1 MGGAGGAR
9 GSPRP
14 RARLHGHPRPPA
26 RGRRGPPRAG
36 RPCRRAAAA
45 RRGSAGAARGRA
57 PVMLA
62 YDGPNPGG
70 IYTDPVGHWVV
81 VVVAMLATFFV
92 LITVTAYVVFAE
104 RVLIGRFQRR
114 PGPNRVGPYGLLQS
128 AVDGVKLLTKESF
141 MPTGGDRFTYLL
153 ASAIAVL
160 AALLTWS
167 VVPFGIWYGFYY
179 WIANVNIGILVIFAI
194 SAMNVYAIMLGG
206 YSSNSKYSLLGGLR
220 SAAQLISY
228 EMALGLSLVPTF
240 IIVGSL
246 RLVDIANY
254 AVHLGPLQLPLLVI
268 TPLGFVIYLI
278 SAVAETN
285 RAPFDLPEA
294 EQELVGGFH
303 TEYSGFKFAM
313 FYLAEYMNI
322 VSVSA
327 VASILFLGGW
337 QGPLLPPVFWFL
349 LKVLLF
355 LFFYIWIRSTL
366 PRLRYDSLMKL
377 GWKLLLPLAI
387 ANVIVTAL
395 VVVWTG

>member
-1 MGGAGGAR
+1 M
-9 GSPRP
+9 S
-14 RARLHGHPRPPA
+14 
-26 RGRRGPPRAG
+26 GR
-36 RPCRRAAAA
+36 
-45 RRGSAGAARGRA
+45 
-57 PVMLA
+57 LA
-62 YDGPNPGG
+62 YSGPDPGG
-70 IYTDPVGHWVV
+70 FYSDPIGHWVV
-81 VVVAMLATFFV
+81 VVAAMLLLLLV
-92 LITVTAYVVFAE
+92 LVTVTAYVVYLE
-104 RVLIGRFQRR
+104 RILIGRFQRR
-114 PGPNRVGPYGLLQS
+114 PGPNRVGPYGLLQT
-128 AVDGVKLLTKESF
+128 AVDGIKLLTKESF
-141 MPTGGDRFTYLL
+141 MPAGVDRFTYLL
-153 ASAIAVL
+153 APAVAVL

-246 RLVDIANY
+246 RLQDIANY
-254 AVHLGPLQLPLLVI
+254 SVHLGPLQLPLLVI

-327 VASILFLGGW
+327 VASVLFLGGW
-337 QGPLLPPVFWFL
+337 QGPILPPVVWLL

-387 ANVIVTAL
+387 ANVIVTAFF
-395 VVVWTG
+395 VVWIG

>member
-1 MGGAGGAR
+1 V
-9 GSPRP
+9 
-14 RARLHGHPRPPA
+14 
-26 RGRRGPPRAG
+26 
-36 RPCRRAAAA
+36 
-45 RRGSAGAARGRA
+45 SAL
-57 PVMLA
+57 LA

-70 IYTDPVGHWVV
+70 VYTDPIGHWVI
-81 VVVAMLATFFV
+81 VVAAMLLLLLV
-92 LITVTAYVVFAE
+92 LVTATAYVVFLE

-141 MPTGGDRFTYLL
+141 MPAGVDKFTYLL
-153 ASAIAVL
+153 APAIAVL

-179 WIANVNIGILVIFAI
+179 WIANVNIGILVVFAI

-246 RLVDIANY
+246 RLQDIATY
-254 AVHLGPLQLPLLVI
+254 SVHWGFYNGPLPLILL
-268 TPLGFVIYLI
+268 TPLGFVIYLLA
-278 SAVAETN
+278 AVAETN

-327 VASILFLGGW
+327 IASILFLGGW
-337 QGPLLPPVFWFL
+337 QGPFLPPIAWFL
-349 LKVLLF
+349 VKVLIF

-366 PRLRYDSLMKL
+366 PRLRYDSLMTL
-377 GWKLLLPLAI
+377 GWKVLLPLAI
-387 ANVIVTAL
+387 ANVVVTAVIAVAL
-395 VVVWTG
+395 S